1 MPVRRR
7 IGKLNASISSLF
19 RLFEIL
25 EGEVQGRESSQPP
38 PEVEALL
45 LRLLNGDL
53 PSSGERQEAF
63 KLLLQQP
70 GWMAWFA
77 DRVKSRRT
85 EPGRADPGTRRSG
98 ENV

>member
-1 MPVRRR
+1 M
-7 IGKLNASISSLF
+7 N
-19 RLFEIL
+19 RLFEVL
-25 EGEVQGRESSQPP
+25 EDEVQGRESSQPP